1 MKTKIFK
8 LIVKYFNL
16 KQFLKDMVNE
26 VLDEALEK
34 VVQSTAT
41 PFDNAAKAALYPE
54 VEKALGEIIE
64 EKVNV
69 EKWLGVEEASK

>member
-54 VEKALGEIIE
+54 VEKSFRRNYRR
-64 EKVNV
+64 K
-69 EKWLGVEEASK
+69 SKRRKMVRR